1 MTADR
6 NVCPTGCL
14 GLVEGDVGVGVLDVG
29 EFGDFA
35 EDEVVEGALV
45 LDVEEGAS

>member
-1 MTADR
+1 VTADR
-6 NVCPTGCL
+6 NVCPT